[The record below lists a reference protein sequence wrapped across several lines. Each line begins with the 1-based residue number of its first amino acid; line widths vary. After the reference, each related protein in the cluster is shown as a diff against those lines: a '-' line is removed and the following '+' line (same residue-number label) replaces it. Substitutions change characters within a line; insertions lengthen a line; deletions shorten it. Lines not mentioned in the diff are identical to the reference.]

1 MTHHREL
8 ANGTR
13 TAGGWPAE
21 LAHLTWL
28 IGTWSGIGEG
38 QYPTVEPFRF
48 EQLAEF
54 ACDGR
59 PFLEYRSITWIVD
72 EQNTR
77 LRKGATETGY
87 LRPRPDNGVEML
99 LAHPTGYVEVW
110 LGRVTV
116 TGLVN
121 ARITGA
127 RMALDTDAIVRTES
141 AKEVSAGQRLYG
153 LVDGKLLWTYDVA
166 ALGGGMANHLA
177 ISLEPFVA
185 A

>member
-1 MTHHREL
+1 MTEVGEPP
-8 ANGTR
+8 AGNQR

-28 IGTWSGIGEG
+28 IGTWTGIGEG

-72 EQNTR
+72 EENNRIRQ
-77 LRKGATETGY
+77 GATETGY

-110 LGRVTV
+110 VGKVLV

-127 RMALDTDAIVRTES
+127 RMELDTDAIVRTES

-153 LVDGKLLWTYDVA
+153 LVDGKLLWTHDVA
-166 ALGGGMANHLA
+166 AVGVGMSNHLA
-177 ISLEPFVA
+177 IALERSLP
-185 A
+185 